1 MVEWFVR
8 VIILAKR
15 VKPICIHAVHEKRR
29 YVQVCIYGFWSNNN
43 IRNTC
48 VYQRMYEY
56 VYRPP
61 GLPACTPRSF
71 FLVFLS
77 CIMYCIVPAGPLS
90 HHYEAKHNNRF
101 NVALHTMNRVRPSL
115 ILSYILSCYKYWVPM
130 APSFSTQS
138 ASIGSIA
145 ASWSN
150 FYFQAIWADTSKAAR
165 VADCCRGGL
174 MRDTTRF
181 RRWFEPKWHPSSGA
195 IDNM

>member
-1 MVEWFVR
+1 MVSGPTSETR
-8 VIILAKR
+8 A
-15 VKPICIHAVHEKRR
+15 CIE
-29 YVQVCIYGFWSNNN
+29 
-43 IRNTC
+43 
-48 VYQRMYEY
+48 RMYVCTY
-56 VYRPP
+56 IDLLVC
-61 GLPACTPRSF
+61 LPAHHGLSF
-71 FLVFLS
+71 WCS
-77 CIMYCIVPAGPLS
+77 CLALCIVLCPPAL
-90 HHYEAKHNNRF
+90 YLIITKHNNRF